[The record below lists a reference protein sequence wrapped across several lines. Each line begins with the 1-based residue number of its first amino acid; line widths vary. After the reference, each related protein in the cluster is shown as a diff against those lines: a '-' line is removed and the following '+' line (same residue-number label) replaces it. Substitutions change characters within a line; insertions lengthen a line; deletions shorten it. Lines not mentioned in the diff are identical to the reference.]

1 MSNIIHFILFRLCQE
16 FLGESEEEK
25 MERLK
30 IAWALAG
37 VAMLCTLDEQYED
50 IVKIDHFGELVHN
63 RKFLA
68 ILNALSALS
77 YILKISHIFMKN
89 SSNTAGVTQK
99 TSHIIQVIKWQNT
112 RSKDSSNK
120 MITISLLNITEM
132 SEEDGQGSMQI
143 DGLAI

>member
-50 IVKIDHFGELVHN
+50 IVKIDRFGELVHN

-77 YILKISHIFMKN
+77 VMN
-89 SSNTAGVTQK
+89 
-99 TSHIIQVIKWQNT
+99 
-112 RSKDSSNK
+112 
-120 MITISLLNITEM
+120 
-132 SEEDGQGSMQI
+132 
-143 DGLAI
+143 